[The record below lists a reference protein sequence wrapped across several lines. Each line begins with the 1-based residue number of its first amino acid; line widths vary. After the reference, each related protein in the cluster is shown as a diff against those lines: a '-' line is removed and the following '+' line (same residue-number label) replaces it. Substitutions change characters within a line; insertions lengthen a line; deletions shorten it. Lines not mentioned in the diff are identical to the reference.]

1 MPRRLLPAA
10 LAAALLQAP
19 LAAAAADRVA
29 VVALDAPAE
38 LRFTGK
44 ALAAAVARVAAKDPA
59 LTVLGPEQVEA
70 RLGRDVAGRLAG
82 CGASAPCLAGLSR
95 RLGVDRVVGGS
106 LSRAGASYR
115 VALVQ
120 ADVRTGAALASWDG
134 EVPVASRRLAAA
146 VAEAAPGLLAARP
159 APGAPTRSR

>member
-10 LAAALLQAP
+10 LAALLLQAP
-19 LAAAAADRVA
+19 LAAAADRVA
-29 VVALDAPAE
+29 VVALDAPAD

-44 ALAAAVARVAAKDPA
+44 ALAAAVARAAAKDPA

-70 RLGRDVAGRLAG
+70 RLGRGAAGRLAG

-106 LSRAGASYR
+106 LARAGGTYR

-146 VAEAAPGLLAARP
+146 VAEAAPGLLARRP
-159 APGAPTRSR
+159 APGAPGRAR